1 MSNPTV
7 CSRSERDTD
16 ADVVIVGCGPV
27 GLVLALLL
35 AHRGWEVA
43 VLERYAEQYPFPR
56 VVTIDGE
63 TARNFAAA
71 GIGDQLHDLGEPMGV
86 YEFRNADGRTLLSF
100 DAPYRPGHQGW
111 PKAAVMH
118 QPSYEAALR
127 AHAETL
133 PNLRMLYG
141 HTVDH
146 LEDRGEHVEVRA
158 TGPALEDG
166 RITGC
171 WLVGCDGANSFVR
184 ERMGSGFTDFG
195 FSQDWLLCDVVF
207 NEPREFHPTD
217 VQICDPARPTT
228 IVASGRGH
236 RRWEFML
243 LPAES
248 AEELSA
254 VEAMWRLLEP
264 HGVTPENATLTRNI
278 VYTFDAGMT
287 EGWRRGR
294 LLLAGDSAHLMP
306 PFAGQG
312 MCSGVRDAAGL
323 AWRLDLVLREVA
335 AERLLDTYPA
345 ERAKQV
351 RRTTDASIEMGKLV
365 SELDPVAAA
374 RRDEYLIAARSEQDQ
389 PEAAPP
395 SFPLEDGFLRR
406 NIGRAIV
413 KPAGEL
419 MPQGQVARG
428 EQRGLFDDVIGN
440 GFALIT
446 SLDPQE
452 ALDDEGRAF
461 LEDLGA
467 HLVRVLP
474 FGSGPKHARAH
485 EVVDVGDVYLP
496 YLTAFN
502 QVAVLVRPDFY
513 VFGGARDRAD
523 VPRLVRE
530 LRSQITGAPIQ
541 RRPAAGAAS
550 RSRNQQR

>member
-1 MSNPTV
+1 MSIPAEPP
-7 CSRSERDTD
+7 RSDRGAD

-27 GLVLALLL
+27 GLTLALLL
-35 AHRGWEVA
+35 AHRGWQVA

-63 TARNFAAA
+63 TSRNFAAA

-86 YEFRNADGRTLLSF
+86 YEFRNAAGEVLLSF

-133 PNLRMLYG
+133 PNLRLLCG
-141 HTVDH
+141 HEVEDLTDH
-146 LEDRGEHVEVRA
+146 GDRVEVRA
-158 TGPALEDG
+158 SGPALEDG
-166 RITGC
+166 RITGS
-171 WLVGCDGANSFVR
+171 WLVGCDGANSVVR
-184 ERMGSGFTDFG
+184 EHIGAQVTDHG

-207 NEPREFHPTD
+207 HEPREFHPTD

-243 LPAES
+243 LPGETV
-248 AEELSA
+248 EEFSTE
-254 VEAMWRLLEP
+254 EALWRLLEP
-264 HGVTPENATLTRNI
+264 HGVSPENAKLTRNI
-278 VYTFDAGMT
+278 VYTFDACMT
-287 EGWRRGR
+287 EQWRSGR

-312 MCSGVRDAAGL
+312 MCSGVRDAASL
-323 AWRLDLVLREVA
+323 AWRLDLVLGGRA

-365 SELDPVAAA
+365 SELDPAKAAA
-374 RRDEYLIAARSEQDQ
+374 RDEYLIAARSEQDQ

-395 SFPLEDGFLRR
+395 SFALEDGFLRR
-406 NIGRAIV
+406 ALGRTIA

-419 MPQGQVARG
+419 MPQGAVARG
-428 EQRGLFDDVIGN
+428 EQRGLFDDVVGR
-440 GFALIT
+440 GFVLL
-446 SLDPQE
+446 SSVDPRE
-452 ALDDEGRAF
+452 ALDDESRSF
-461 LEDLGA
+461 LDDLGA

-474 FGSGPKHARAH
+474 FGSGPKHAGPH
-485 EVVDVGDVYLP
+485 EVVDVGNTYLP
-496 YLTAFN
+496 YLTESR

-523 VPRLVRE
+523 LTRLVRE
-530 LRSQITGAPIQ
+530 LRAQITGSPSLQ
-541 RRPAAGAAS
+541 RRPVAA
-550 RSRNQQR
+550 RRDPRH

>member
-1 MSNPTV
+1 MSIPTEP
-7 CSRSERDTD
+7 SRSDPDAD

-27 GLVLALLL
+27 GLTLALLL
-35 AHRGWEVA
+35 AHRGWQVA

-63 TARNFAAA
+63 TSRNFAAA
-71 GIGDQLHDLGEPMGV
+71 GIGDQLHELGEPMGV
-86 YEFRNADGRTLLSF
+86 YEFRNAAGKTLLSF

-141 HTVDH
+141 HEVES
-146 LEDRGEHVEVRA
+146 LVDRGDHVEVRA
-158 TGPALEDG
+158 AGQALGDG
-166 RITGC
+166 RITGS
-171 WLVGCDGANSFVR
+171 WVVGCDGANSIVR
-184 ERMGSGFTDFG
+184 EHIGAEVTDFG

-207 NEPREFHPTD
+207 HEPREFHPTD
-217 VQICDPARPTT
+217 VQICDPERPTT

-243 LPAES
+243 LPGES
-248 AEELSA
+248 VEELST

-264 HGVTPENATLTRNI
+264 HGASPDNAALTRNI
-278 VYTFDAGMT
+278 VYTFDASMT
-287 EGWRRGR
+287 QQWRLGR

-312 MCSGVRDAAGL
+312 MCSGVRDAASL
-323 AWRLDLVLREVA
+323 SWRLDLVLRGIA
-335 AERLLDTYPA
+335 GERLLDSYPA

-365 SELDPVAAA
+365 SELDPVKAA

-395 SFPLEDGFLRR
+395 SFALEDGFLRR
-406 NIGRAIV
+406 TIGRTIAT
-413 KPAGEL
+413 PAGEL

-428 EQRGLFDDVIGN
+428 EHRGLFDDVVGN

-446 SLDPQE
+446 SLDPRD

-461 LEDLGA
+461 LESIGA

-474 FGSGPKHARAH
+474 FGTGPKHAQPH
-485 EVVDVGDVYLP
+485 EVVDVGNVYLP
-496 YLTAFN
+496 YLDELKQA
-502 QVAVLVRPDFY
+502 AVLVRPDFY

-523 VPRLVRE
+523 LTRLVRE
-530 LRSQITGAPIQ
+530 LRSQITGSPSIP
-541 RRPAAGAAS
+541 RRPAAARQPS
-550 RSRNQQR
+550 PQQ

>member
-1 MSNPTV
+1 MPIPAV
-7 CSRSERDTD
+7 PPRSDRGAD

-27 GLVLALLL
+27 GLTLALQL

-71 GIGDQLHDLGEPMGV
+71 GIGDQLHDLGEEMGV
-86 YEFRNADGRTLLSF
+86 YEFRNADGKTLLSF

-141 HTVDH
+141 HEVH
-146 LEDRGEHVEVRA
+146 GLVDRGEHVEVRA
-158 TGPALEDG
+158 TGPELADATL
-166 RITGC
+166 TGS
-171 WLVGCDGANSFVR
+171 WLVGCDGANSTVR
-184 ERMGSGFTDFG
+184 EHMGVEVSDLG

-207 NEPREFHPTD
+207 HEPREFHPTD

-243 LPAES
+243 LPGEIP
-248 AEELSA
+248 EELST
-254 VEAMWRLLEP
+254 VEAMWELLEP
-264 HGVTPENATLTRNI
+264 HGATPDNASLTRNI
-278 VYTFDAGMT
+278 VYTFDASAT
-287 EGWRRGR
+287 QRWRLGR

-312 MCSGVRDAAGL
+312 MCSGVRDAASL
-323 AWRLDLVLREVA
+323 SWRLDLVLRGLA
-335 AERLLDTYPA
+335 TERLLDTYPA

-365 SELDPVAAA
+365 SELDPVKSA

-406 NIGRAIV
+406 ALGRTIV

-428 EQRGLFDDVIGN
+428 EQRGLFDDVVGN

-446 SLDPQE
+446 SLDPRD
-452 ALDDEGRAF
+452 ALDEDGRAF
-461 LEDLGA
+461 LESIGA
-467 HLVRVLP
+467 TLVSVLP
-474 FGSGPKHARAH
+474 FGSGPKHAGPD
-485 EVVDVGDVYLP
+485 EVVDVGNVYLP
-496 YLTAFN
+496 YLTDQK

-523 VPRLVRE
+523 VARLVRE
-530 LRSQITGAPIQ
+530 LRAQITGSTSIP
-541 RRPAAGAAS
+541 RRPVAAHQ
-550 RSRNQQR
+550 RSSQQ

>member
-1 MSNPTV
+1 MSIPAE
-7 CSRSERDTD
+7 SPSSDRGAD

-27 GLVLALLL
+27 GLTLALLL
-35 AHRGWEVA
+35 AHRGWRVA

-63 TARNFAAA
+63 TSRNFAAA

-86 YEFRNADGRTLLSF
+86 YEFRNAAGEVLLSF

-127 AHAETL
+127 THAETL

-141 HTVDH
+141 HEVEDLTDH
-146 LEDRGEHVEVRA
+146 GDHVEVRA
-158 TGPALEDG
+158 SGPALADG
-166 RITGC
+166 RITGT
-171 WLVGCDGANSFVR
+171 WLVGCDGANSLVR
-184 ERMGSGFTDFG
+184 ERIGAQVDDFG

-207 NEPREFHPTD
+207 HEPREFHPTD

-243 LPAES
+243 LPGETV
-248 AEELSA
+248 EEFSTE
-254 VEAMWRLLEP
+254 EALWRLLEP
-264 HGVTPENATLTRNI
+264 HGVSPENAKLTRNI
-278 VYTFDAGMT
+278 VYTFAAAMT
-287 EGWRRGR
+287 DRWRSGR
-294 LLLAGDSAHLMP
+294 MLLAGDSAHLMP

-312 MCSGVRDAAGL
+312 MCSGVRDAASL
-323 AWRLDLVLREVA
+323 AWRLDLVLRGRA
-335 AERLLDTYPA
+335 AERLLDGYPA

-365 SELDPVAAA
+365 SELDPAKAAA
-374 RRDEYLIAARSEQDQ
+374 RDEYLIAARSEQDQ

-395 SFPLEDGFLRR
+395 SFALEDGFLRR
-406 NIGRAIV
+406 SLGRTIAA
-413 KPAGEL
+413 PAGQL

-428 EQRGLFDDVIGN
+428 DRRGLFDDVVGR
-440 GFALIT
+440 GFVLLS
-446 SLDPQE
+446 SLDPGE
-452 ALDDEGRAF
+452 ELDEESRAF
-461 LEDLGA
+461 LDDLGA

-474 FGSGPKHARAH
+474 FGSGPKHAGPN
-485 EVVDVGDVYLP
+485 EVVDVGNTYLP
-496 YLTAFN
+496 YLAESR

-523 VPRLVRE
+523 LTRLVRE
-530 LRSQITGAPIQ
+530 LRAQITGSPSLQ
-541 RRPAAGAAS
+541 RRPLAA
-550 RSRNQQR
+550 RRDPRH